1 MYEVVL
7 RNNKTDEIFKKVF
20 WSEKEMKT
28 FVNKV
33 KRGKKLTLLT
43 TINNS
48 YLYDQGLKLIL
59 TRVIIKKIGGV
70 L

>member
-1 MYEVVL
+1 MYEVVV

-20 WSEKEMKT
+20 WSEKEMNT

-48 YLYDQGLKLIL
+48 YLYD
-59 TRVIIKKIGGV
+59 
-70 L
+70 